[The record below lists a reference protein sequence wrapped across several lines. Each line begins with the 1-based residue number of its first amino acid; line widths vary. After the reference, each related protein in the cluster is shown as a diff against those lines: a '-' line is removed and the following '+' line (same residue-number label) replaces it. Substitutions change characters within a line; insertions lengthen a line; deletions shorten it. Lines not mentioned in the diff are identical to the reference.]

1 MKRKVLFKKM
11 VFLPL
16 RDWHENLQFHFP
28 TKEFSFDIKTNFKL
42 FTERIFSS
50 SKLAMEASQE
60 RGRKLKESFN
70 VSKYCANRKG
80 ILSIYLSPDCF
91 SIHTPRTIGLREKT
105 FHIVW
110 KVKMKWKY
118 LNPYQTKQK
127 SNSYDRAEMTF
138 YDSKDETIKR
148 WRWRKEMSA
157 HIIKPGEAFKGTTIY
172 FCVEIM
178 FEEFRTER
186 SQERYFH

>member
-1 MKRKVLFKKM
+1 MKIYSFTFQQKNFRSISKRISNYLRKG
-11 VFLPL
+11 
-16 RDWHENLQFHFP
+16 
-28 TKEFSFDIKTNFKL
+28 FS
-42 FTERIFSS
+42 RRQ
-50 SKLAMEASQE
+50 KLAMEAPQE